1 MSERAGETRIGLFG
15 GTFNPIH
22 LGHLRAAE
30 EVREALALERV
41 LFIPSAIPPH
51 KKPDPE
57 NPIAPAEQ
65 RLDWV
70 ERAIG
75 EHKAFSVD
83 RVETDRE
90 GPSYLVDTLRTIRE
104 REARRRRTVFILGE
118 DAFAEMGDWRDP
130 QALFALTDFAVM
142 TRPPGQMSNLA
153 DRIPAAMKNVFE
165 FGDGGQYAVHGEA
178 GTRIDLVAISALD
191 ISSSKVRERCRE
203 GRSIRFLV
211 PETIRE
217 RIEASGHYGPRPLEN
232 DRPERARNRTNAN
245 DPEAIGREDGRDQ

>member
-1 MSERAGETRIGLFG
+1 MSQRPAGTRIGLLG

-30 EVREALALERV
+30 EVREALDLERV

-57 NPIAPAEQ
+57 NPIAPAEE

-70 ERAIG
+70 ERAIAH
-75 EHKAFSVD
+75 HKAFSID
-83 RVETDRE
+83 RIEIDRA
-90 GPSYLVDTLRTIRE
+90 GPSFLVDTLQEIRD
-104 REARRRRTVFILGE
+104 REAGRRRSVFILGE

-130 QALFALTDFAVM
+130 EAIFSLTDLAVM
-142 TRPPGQMSNLA
+142 TRPPGQLKNLI
-153 DRIPAAMKNVFE
+153 DRIPSIVKDAFE
-165 FGDGGQYAVHGEA
+165 FDEGGASAVHKQA
-178 GTRIDLVAISALD
+178 GTRIQLVPISALE
-191 ISSSKVRERCRE
+191 ISSSMIRERCQQ

-217 RIEASGHYGPRPLEN
+217 RIEASGRYRSPGPSP
-232 DRPERARNRTNAN
+232 D
-245 DPEAIGREDGRDQ
+245 